1 METIKI
7 NGTQF
12 ELVPNGYQ
20 LGNDGGQ
27 VIFRPGTASFDAVEV
42 LLLGA
47 KTLTVLDSAGDP
59 LVSRSDLVYAGQLTK
74 NSNYVIGSE
83 QVQSGTDDDGNP
95 VYETQNVTGT
105 VLIAQFRMPD
115 LREKCAELEAQM
127 AYLAMM
133 TDVEMEA

>member
-7 NGTQF
+7 NETQF
-12 ELVPNGYQ
+12 ELVSNGYQ

-27 VIFRPGTASFDAVEV
+27 VIFQPGAASFDEVEA
-42 LLLGA
+42 LLMGT
-47 KTLTVLDSAGDP
+47 KSLTVLDSTGEP
-59 LVSRSDLVYAGQLTK
+59 LISRSDLVYAGQLTK
-74 NSNYVIGSE
+74 DSNYVIGAE
-83 QVQSGTDDDGNP
+83 QVQTGTDGDGNP
-95 VYETQNVTGT
+95 VYEMRDKIGT
-105 VLIAQFRMPD
+105 VLIAQFRTPD